1 MNSVAD
7 AVVAGNFLL
16 LVVDASG
23 GADGVGVFVVVVV
36 RGRSTQAS
44 NNLSVY
50 RSAGLFVRRFMCRL
64 QLA

>member
-23 GADGVGVFVVVVV
+23 GTDGVSVFVVVVV
-36 RGRSTQAS
+36 RGRST
-44 NNLSVY
+44 
-50 RSAGLFVRRFMCRL
+50 
-64 QLA
+64 